1 MSFLRFKLAEG
12 SLLSVG
18 QIHPPFP
25 SEGDPLLVPEKLFSP
40 SPATLQVPTQEGVQN
55 PLFHGTDSGNLG
67 LPYFAQRRG
76 NLLPLALGGI
86 YNPAQ
91 WACGLLRSHHGSG
104 PDP

>member
-1 MSFLRFKLAEG
+1 MSFPCFKLAEG

-25 SEGDPLLVPEKLFSP
+25 GEEDPLLVPVKLFSP

-55 PLFHGTDSGNLG
+55 LLFHGTDSGNPG
-67 LPYFAQRRG
+67 LPYFVERRG

-91 WACGLLRSHHGSG
+91 WAWGLLRSHRCSG